1 MWASPRTGQTDV
13 PKKVRRNQKSE
24 IGNKNPPRPVG
35 RAMPTTSPLSLNS
48 KLIIVFYFKNLHYNI
63 HGAQKK
69 ALPLQRGSTPRSGG
83 RGCKKRKTSPIL
95 FFLFLYL
102 DFVYNLML
110 RM

>member
-1 MWASPRTGQTDV
+1 MFQ
-13 PKKVRRNQKSE
+13 KKSAAIKNQKSE

-83 RGCKKRKTSPIL
+83 RGYRRRKNSPVL
-95 FFLFLYL
+95 FFQILTLY
-102 DFVYNLML
+102 FV
-110 RM
+110 